1 MKAIVMN
8 GIGGTDVM
16 DHVDRPEPV
25 AAPGHVVVE
34 IAAAGVNFMDIG
46 VRQGMAWTETAN
58 PKILGV
64 EGAGR
69 VAALGEG
76 VRDFAIGDRVAW
88 VYAPGSYAE
97 RLSIPADALV
107 AIPDGIDDRTAAAV
121 MMQGLTASHF
131 ATDFY
136 PVQPG
141 DTALVHAAAGG
152 LGLLLTQIVRMRGGR
167 VIGRVSSEAKVA
179 AAKEAGAE
187 HVVVDA
193 KGEFADAVLA
203 LTGGEGVNVV
213 YDGSGPATFQ
223 GSLAAL
229 RRSGTFCWY
238 GPVLGG
244 PGPLDIMSLPK
255 SIKLGYAVFSDHI
268 HTPALFRAHAQQLFR
283 WIGEGALKVKIGNV
297 YPLADAAAAHAA
309 MERRETTGKLLLI
322 PGMS

>member
-25 AAPGHVVVE
+25 ATPGHVVVE

-58 PKILGV
+58 PKVLGV

-69 VAALGEG
+69 VIALGEG

-97 RLSIPADALV
+97 RLSIPVDALV
-107 AIPDGIDDRTAAAV
+107 AIPDDVDDRTAAAV

-179 AAKEAGAE
+179 AAREAGAE

-283 WIGEGALKVKIGNV
+283 WIGEGALEVKIGNV

-309 MERRETTGKLLLI
+309 MERRETTGKLLLV

>member
-16 DHVDRPEPV
+16 DYVDRPEPV

-58 PKILGV
+58 PKVLGV

-69 VAALGEG
+69 VVALGEG

-97 RLSIPADALV
+97 RLSIPTDALV
-107 AIPDGIDDRTAAAV
+107 AIPDGVDDRTAAAV

-152 LGLLLTQIVRMRGGR
+152 LGLLLTQIIRMRGGR

-229 RRSGTFCWY
+229 KRSGTFCWY